1 MLTVG
6 GQVNLPTGGH
16 LDLPAD
22 GHSAAEGGR
31 LTGLLGVPTNGT
43 SGVAIAL

>member
-1 MLTVG
+1 M
-6 GQVNLPTGGH
+6 NLPTGGH

-22 GHSAAEGGR
+22 GHLAAEGGR

-43 SGVAIAL
+43 SGTRLHG